1 MEAGLDVPP
10 SRLIKGGVK
19 DGVPVVVLEALKTPT
34 GSRSKEQSKALSEHF
49 QWSAPELQTLFVE
62 LEKLKA
68 ARSIQDA
75 QIPTVFVT
83 EAMPPRETRLL
94 PRGNWMDDSGPI
106 VQPAIPGFL
115 GHLETAER
123 SPTRLDLA
131 KWIVSHDNP
140 LTARVFVNR
149 LWRQFFGTGLSKV
162 LDDLGSQGEWPTH
175 PELLD
180 WLASEF
186 MEPKWQPGGAHQLG
200 CETHHLDHRHQS
212 HL

>member
-1 MEAGLDVPP
+1 
-10 SRLIKGGVK
+10 
-19 DGVPVVVLEALKTPT
+19 
-34 GSRSKEQSKALSEHF
+34 
-49 QWSAPELQTLFVE
+49 
-62 LEKLKA
+62 

-83 EAMPPRETRLL
+83 EAMPPRETRIL

-106 VQPAIPGFL
+106 ARPAIPGFL
-115 GHLETAER
+115 GHLEIGG

-131 KWIVSHDNP
+131 DWIVSHDNP
-140 LTARVFVNR
+140 LTARVLVNR

-186 MEPKWQPGGAHQLG
+186 MEPEWQSAGAHSWDVKHIIWTIVTSSTYKQSSTSNPQLEEKDPG
-200 CETHHLDHRHQS
+200 
-212 HL
+212 